1 MNRRRLKGVV
11 SIEFAMGFFF
21 FILMFFVWA
30 QMAYAGYI
38 SGLIDYTLA
47 ETARDTRNS
56 IPSQKSKDEAQASQA
71 DANAKAQTAY
81 QIQFTTFLKQEAGI
95 WGNFIDFNKFH
106 TKVYYYDSVT
116 KLADSCQPP
125 PEEDNSTSGST
136 SQSSASSSSSSQGG
150 SSNNSSGSSEEQK
163 NCLENGATQNEINA
177 PIAVYQASY
186 DFEPLLNLIPSHD
199 LSLKREVF
207 VVQEYERKDF
217 YN

>member
-1 MNRRRLKGVV
+1 MNQHRLKGVV
-11 SIEFAMGFFF
+11 SIEFAMGFFL

-47 ETARDTRNS
+47 ETARDTRAS
-56 IPSQKSKDEAQASQA
+56 VPSQKSKEEAQASQG

-81 QIQFTTFLKQEAGI
+81 QIQFKAFLKQEAGI
-95 WGNFIDFNKFH
+95 WANFIDFSKFH
-106 TKVYYYDSVT
+106 TKVYYYDSIA
-116 KLADSCQPP
+116 KLADSCQLPK
-125 PEEDNSTSGST
+125 DDDSSSGST
-136 SQSSASSSSSSQGG
+136 SGG
-150 SSNNSSGSSEEQK
+150 SDSSGSAQGSGSNNGSDSSEEQK
-163 NCLENGATQNEINA
+163 NCLENGATQSETNA

-186 DFEPLLNLIPSHD
+186 DFKPLLNLIPSQN

-207 VVQEYERKDF
+207 VVQEYERTDF